1 MWEPLIQGKRVTSMD
16 NQLLKASQYCL
27 FTFATTS
34 YALKAERVLKEVD
47 ADFMVVPTLR
57 EISSS
62 CGLSV
67 KFLPDKLEQYAS
79 ELKNRQVI
87 IESAYRV
94 QRNGH
99 RNTIEKLDLQ

>member
-1 MWEPLIQGKRVTSMD
+1 MD
-16 NQLLKASQYCL
+16 KQLLKAPQYCL

-34 YALKAERVLKEVD
+34 YALKAERVLKEAA

-62 CGLSV
+62 CGLAV
-67 KFLPDKLEQYAS
+67 KFLPDNLEKYAS
-79 ELKNRQVI
+79 ELKNQKVT

-94 QRNGH
+94 QKSGH
-99 RNTIEKLDLQ
+99 RNTIEKLELQ